1 MKLVFQNYIL
11 FSGNYQM
18 TGLKEV
24 FRLDDTSITVDNVTI
39 KWLGHAGF
47 MIKGAEINVYVD
59 PYVLSTGIIDFEDQA
74 DILLITHEHFDHCNP
89 ESIRKVRK
97 SYATTLIPEN
107 VTLDFKG
114 DARRIRD
121 GDMLRDHLSIKDVN
135 IEVLPAYN
143 IDKQYHP
150 KGIGVGYLIEVGG
163 LRIYHTGDTDF
174 IPEMNDV
181 SADVV
186 LVPIGGTYTMD
197 EYEAADAV
205 ASISPKIAI
214 PMHYNYVEG
223 TEGDPEKFKQLVNEN
238 NPDVDVVIL
247 NFEQ

>member
-1 MKLVFQNYIL
+1 M
-11 FSGNYQM
+11 
-18 TGLKEV
+18 
-24 FRLDDTSITVDNVTI
+24 DDTSKKIGDVTI
-39 KWLGHAGF
+39 TWLGHAGF
-47 MIKGAEINVYVD
+47 MIKESDLTVYID
-59 PYVLSTGIIDFEDQA
+59 PYVLPDMINFEEQA

-97 SYATTLIPEN
+97 GYATTLIPEN
-107 VTLDFKG
+107 ITLEFKG
-114 DARRIRD
+114 DARRIRE
-121 GDMLRDHLSIKDVN
+121 GDILRDHLSIMGIN

-150 KGIGVGYLIEVGG
+150 KGEGVGYLIEIGG
-163 LRIYHTGDTDF
+163 VRIYHTGDTDF
-174 IPEMNDV
+174 IPEMKDV

-197 EYEAADAV
+197 ETEAADAIAV
-205 ASISPKIAI
+205 ISPRVAI

-223 TEGDPEKFKQLVNEN
+223 TEGDPEKFKQLVNEK

-247 NFEQ
+247 KFE